1 MKKSMIEVAYQ
12 VLTNN
17 NGSMPFVDLWKDV
30 SQEMGFNQ
38 TQFEDN
44 IAQFYTDLSLDGRFL
59 NMSQNTWDLRSR
71 HTYSES
77 VMDTDSIAI
86 DEDDEDEEDS
96 ELIEDELD
104 EVEKE
109 MDEKA
114 MEILK
119 VFDLDKEADTLAG
132 NLPYGKQRK
141 LEIARAL
148 ATNPKLLLLDEPAA
162 GMNPNETGELM
173 DMIRFVRDEFHM
185 TILLIEHDMSLV
197 MGICEGIAVLNF
209 GRIIAKGTPDE
220 IRNNPQ
226 VIEAYLG
233 KKEG

>member
-109 MDEKA
+109 MDEEEKA
-114 MEILK
+114 ILK
-119 VFDLDKEADTLAG
+119 VLDKHKGRILAL
-132 NLPYGKQRK
+132 NLRPMWDRYGKKSKFSFK
-141 LEIARAL
+141 LVIY
-148 ATNPKLLLLDEPAA
+148 
-162 GMNPNETGELM
+162 
-173 DMIRFVRDEFHM
+173 FVIVVFFD
-185 TILLIEHDMSLV
+185 
-197 MGICEGIAVLNF
+197 N
-209 GRIIAKGTPDE
+209 
-220 IRNNPQ
+220 
-226 VIEAYLG
+226 
-233 KKEG
+233 

>member
-17 NGSMPFVDLWKDV
+17 DGAMPFVDLWKDV
-30 SQEMGFNQ
+30 SQEMGFSQ

-86 DEDDEDEEDS
+86 DEDDDEEEES
-96 ELIEDELD
+96 EIVEDGLD

-109 MDEKA
+109 MEEKLKVTEYEISVALDSLKEPVSMYEPIYNDGGDTIYLYDQIAVKEDEYGLDNRLALDRAMKNLKKRELNILKDRFIVGKTQ
-114 MEILK
+114 MEIA
-119 VFDLDKEADTLAG
+119 E
-132 NLPYGKQRK
+132 
-141 LEIARAL
+141 
-148 ATNPKLLLLDEPAA
+148 
-162 GMNPNETGELM
+162 ELG
-173 DMIRFVRDEFHM
+173 ISQAQISRIEKNAIN
-185 TILLIEHDMSLV
+185 TI
-197 MGICEGIAVLNF
+197 
-209 GRIIAKGTPDE
+209 
-220 IRNNPQ
+220 
-226 VIEAYLG
+226 
-233 KKEG
+233 KKNIK

>member
-86 DEDDEDEEDS
+86 DEDDEDEE
-96 ELIEDELD
+96 LIEDELD

-109 MDEKA
+109 MDE
-114 MEILK
+114 E
-119 VFDLDKEADTLAG
+119 E
-132 NLPYGKQRK
+132 
-141 LEIARAL
+141 
-148 ATNPKLLLLDEPAA
+148 
-162 GMNPNETGELM
+162 NE
-173 DMIRFVRDEFHM
+173 
-185 TILLIEHDMSLV
+185 
-197 MGICEGIAVLNF
+197 
-209 GRIIAKGTPDE
+209 
-220 IRNNPQ
+220 
-226 VIEAYLG
+226 
-233 KKEG
+233 

>member
-86 DEDDEDEEDS
+86 DEDDEDEEEAAAMIPPATS
-96 ELIEDELD
+96 PTSP
-104 EVEKE
+104 
-109 MDEKA
+109 KA
-114 MEILK
+114 PVTIAMPIIPSLLVLSSTSLCK
-119 VFDLDKEADTLAG
+119 V
-132 NLPYGKQRK
+132 
-141 LEIARAL
+141 RACL
-148 ATNPKLLLLDEPAA
+148 QS
-162 GMNPNETGELM
+162 G
-173 DMIRFVRDEFHM
+173 
-185 TILLIEHDMSLV
+185 
-197 MGICEGIAVLNF
+197 
-209 GRIIAKGTPDE
+209 
-220 IRNNPQ
+220 
-226 VIEAYLG
+226 
-233 KKEG
+233 

>member
-1 MKKSMIEVAYQ
+1 MIEVAYQ

-86 DEDDEDEEDS
+86 DEDDEEEL

-109 MDEKA
+109 VE
-114 MEILK
+114 E
-119 VFDLDKEADTLAG
+119 E
-132 NLPYGKQRK
+132 
-141 LEIARAL
+141 
-148 ATNPKLLLLDEPAA
+148 
-162 GMNPNETGELM
+162 NE
-173 DMIRFVRDEFHM
+173 
-185 TILLIEHDMSLV
+185 
-197 MGICEGIAVLNF
+197 
-209 GRIIAKGTPDE
+209 
-220 IRNNPQ
+220 
-226 VIEAYLG
+226 
-233 KKEG
+233 

>member
-17 NGSMPFVDLWKDV
+17 NGAMPFVNLWKDV
-30 SQEMGFNQ
+30 SQEMGFTQ

-86 DEDDEDEEDS
+86 DEDDEDDEES

-109 MDEKA
+109 VE
-114 MEILK
+114 E
-119 VFDLDKEADTLAG
+119 E
-132 NLPYGKQRK
+132 
-141 LEIARAL
+141 
-148 ATNPKLLLLDEPAA
+148 
-162 GMNPNETGELM
+162 NE
-173 DMIRFVRDEFHM
+173 
-185 TILLIEHDMSLV
+185 
-197 MGICEGIAVLNF
+197 
-209 GRIIAKGTPDE
+209 
-220 IRNNPQ
+220 
-226 VIEAYLG
+226 
-233 KKEG
+233 

>member
-86 DEDDEDEEDS
+86 DEDDEDS

-109 MDEKA
+109 MDE
-114 MEILK
+114 E
-119 VFDLDKEADTLAG
+119 E
-132 NLPYGKQRK
+132 
-141 LEIARAL
+141 
-148 ATNPKLLLLDEPAA
+148 
-162 GMNPNETGELM
+162 NE
-173 DMIRFVRDEFHM
+173 
-185 TILLIEHDMSLV
+185 
-197 MGICEGIAVLNF
+197 
-209 GRIIAKGTPDE
+209 
-220 IRNNPQ
+220 
-226 VIEAYLG
+226 
-233 KKEG
+233 

>member
-1 MKKSMIEVAYQ
+1 MIEVAFQ

-17 NGSMPFVDLWKDV
+17 GSAMPFVELWKQV
-30 SQEMGFNQ
+30 SQEMGFTQ

-86 DEDDEDEEDS
+86 DEDEADEDDS

-109 MDEKA
+109 IEEEDE
-114 MEILK
+114 
-119 VFDLDKEADTLAG
+119 
-132 NLPYGKQRK
+132 
-141 LEIARAL
+141 
-148 ATNPKLLLLDEPAA
+148 
-162 GMNPNETGELM
+162 
-173 DMIRFVRDEFHM
+173 
-185 TILLIEHDMSLV
+185 
-197 MGICEGIAVLNF
+197 
-209 GRIIAKGTPDE
+209 
-220 IRNNPQ
+220 
-226 VIEAYLG
+226 
-233 KKEG
+233 

>member
-1 MKKSMIEVAYQ
+1 MIEVAYQ

-17 NGSMPFVDLWKDV
+17 NGAMPFVDLWKDV
-30 SQEMGFNQ
+30 SQEMGFTQ

-109 MDEKA
+109 M
-114 MEILK
+114 
-119 VFDLDKEADTLAG
+119 EAAEQKM
-132 NLPYGKQRK
+132 N
-141 LEIARAL
+141 
-148 ATNPKLLLLDEPAA
+148 AA
-162 GMNPNETGELM
+162 
-173 DMIRFVRDEFHM
+173 
-185 TILLIEHDMSLV
+185 
-197 MGICEGIAVLNF
+197 
-209 GRIIAKGTPDE
+209 
-220 IRNNPQ
+220 
-226 VIEAYLG
+226 
-233 KKEG
+233 

>member
-17 NGSMPFVDLWKDV
+17 NGAMPFVDLWKDV
-30 SQEMGFNQ
+30 SQEMGFTQ

-86 DEDDEDEEDS
+86 DEDEEDDS

-109 MDEKA
+109 IE
-114 MEILK
+114 E
-119 VFDLDKEADTLAG
+119 E
-132 NLPYGKQRK
+132 
-141 LEIARAL
+141 
-148 ATNPKLLLLDEPAA
+148 
-162 GMNPNETGELM
+162 NE
-173 DMIRFVRDEFHM
+173 
-185 TILLIEHDMSLV
+185 
-197 MGICEGIAVLNF
+197 
-209 GRIIAKGTPDE
+209 
-220 IRNNPQ
+220 
-226 VIEAYLG
+226 
-233 KKEG
+233 

>member
-17 NGSMPFVDLWKDV
+17 GESMPFVKLWTEV
-30 SQEMGFNQ
+30 SQEMGFTQ

-86 DEDDEDEEDS
+86 DEDETDEDDS

-109 MDEKA
+109 IEEEDE
-114 MEILK
+114 
-119 VFDLDKEADTLAG
+119 
-132 NLPYGKQRK
+132 
-141 LEIARAL
+141 
-148 ATNPKLLLLDEPAA
+148 
-162 GMNPNETGELM
+162 
-173 DMIRFVRDEFHM
+173 
-185 TILLIEHDMSLV
+185 
-197 MGICEGIAVLNF
+197 
-209 GRIIAKGTPDE
+209 
-220 IRNNPQ
+220 
-226 VIEAYLG
+226 
-233 KKEG
+233 

>member
-109 MDEKA
+109 MIRKA
-114 MEILK
+114 LDRHHGK
-119 VFDLDKEADTLAG
+119 RKNAAKDLNISERTLYRKIKE
-132 NLPYGKQRK
+132 YG
-141 LEIARAL
+141 
-148 ATNPKLLLLDEPAA
+148 LD
-162 GMNPNETGELM
+162 
-173 DMIRFVRDEFHM
+173 
-185 TILLIEHDMSLV
+185 
-197 MGICEGIAVLNF
+197 
-209 GRIIAKGTPDE
+209 
-220 IRNNPQ
+220 
-226 VIEAYLG
+226 
-233 KKEG
+233 

>member
-86 DEDDEDEEDS
+86 DEDDEDEE
-96 ELIEDELD
+96 LIEDELD
-104 EVEKE
+104 EAEKE
-109 MDEKA
+109 MDE
-114 MEILK
+114 E
-119 VFDLDKEADTLAG
+119 E
-132 NLPYGKQRK
+132 
-141 LEIARAL
+141 
-148 ATNPKLLLLDEPAA
+148 
-162 GMNPNETGELM
+162 NE
-173 DMIRFVRDEFHM
+173 
-185 TILLIEHDMSLV
+185 
-197 MGICEGIAVLNF
+197 
-209 GRIIAKGTPDE
+209 
-220 IRNNPQ
+220 
-226 VIEAYLG
+226 
-233 KKEG
+233 

>member
-17 NGSMPFVDLWKDV
+17 NGAMPFVDLWKDV

-86 DEDDEDEEDS
+86 DEDDA

-109 MDEKA
+109 MDE
-114 MEILK
+114 E
-119 VFDLDKEADTLAG
+119 E
-132 NLPYGKQRK
+132 
-141 LEIARAL
+141 
-148 ATNPKLLLLDEPAA
+148 
-162 GMNPNETGELM
+162 NE
-173 DMIRFVRDEFHM
+173 
-185 TILLIEHDMSLV
+185 
-197 MGICEGIAVLNF
+197 
-209 GRIIAKGTPDE
+209 
-220 IRNNPQ
+220 
-226 VIEAYLG
+226 
-233 KKEG
+233 

>member
-96 ELIEDELD
+96 ELIEGELD

-109 MDEKA
+109 MDE
-114 MEILK
+114 E
-119 VFDLDKEADTLAG
+119 E
-132 NLPYGKQRK
+132 
-141 LEIARAL
+141 
-148 ATNPKLLLLDEPAA
+148 
-162 GMNPNETGELM
+162 NE
-173 DMIRFVRDEFHM
+173 
-185 TILLIEHDMSLV
+185 
-197 MGICEGIAVLNF
+197 
-209 GRIIAKGTPDE
+209 
-220 IRNNPQ
+220 
-226 VIEAYLG
+226 
-233 KKEG
+233 

>member
-17 NGSMPFVDLWKDV
+17 NGAMPFVDLWKDV
-30 SQEMGFNQ
+30 SQEMGFTQ

-86 DEDDEDEEDS
+86 DEDDEDEEES

-104 EVEKE
+104 EVEKGVE
-109 MDEKA
+109 E
-114 MEILK
+114 E
-119 VFDLDKEADTLAG
+119 
-132 NLPYGKQRK
+132 
-141 LEIARAL
+141 
-148 ATNPKLLLLDEPAA
+148 
-162 GMNPNETGELM
+162 NE
-173 DMIRFVRDEFHM
+173 
-185 TILLIEHDMSLV
+185 
-197 MGICEGIAVLNF
+197 
-209 GRIIAKGTPDE
+209 
-220 IRNNPQ
+220 
-226 VIEAYLG
+226 
-233 KKEG
+233 

>member
-17 NGSMPFVDLWKDV
+17 NGAMPFVDLWKDV
-30 SQEMGFNQ
+30 SQEMGFTQ

-71 HTYSES
+71 HTNSES

-86 DEDDEDEEDS
+86 DEDDEDEEES

-109 MDEKA
+109 VE
-114 MEILK
+114 E
-119 VFDLDKEADTLAG
+119 E
-132 NLPYGKQRK
+132 
-141 LEIARAL
+141 
-148 ATNPKLLLLDEPAA
+148 
-162 GMNPNETGELM
+162 NE
-173 DMIRFVRDEFHM
+173 
-185 TILLIEHDMSLV
+185 
-197 MGICEGIAVLNF
+197 
-209 GRIIAKGTPDE
+209 
-220 IRNNPQ
+220 
-226 VIEAYLG
+226 
-233 KKEG
+233 

>member
-17 NGSMPFVDLWKDV
+17 NNGAMPFVDLWKDV

-109 MDEKA
+109 MDE
-114 MEILK
+114 E
-119 VFDLDKEADTLAG
+119 E
-132 NLPYGKQRK
+132 
-141 LEIARAL
+141 
-148 ATNPKLLLLDEPAA
+148 
-162 GMNPNETGELM
+162 NE
-173 DMIRFVRDEFHM
+173 
-185 TILLIEHDMSLV
+185 
-197 MGICEGIAVLNF
+197 
-209 GRIIAKGTPDE
+209 
-220 IRNNPQ
+220 
-226 VIEAYLG
+226 
-233 KKEG
+233 

>member
-1 MKKSMIEVAYQ
+1 MIEVAYQ

-109 MDEKA
+109 MIRKA
-114 MEILK
+114 LERHHGK
-119 VFDLDKEADTLAG
+119 RKSAAKDLNISERTLYRKIKE
-132 NLPYGKQRK
+132 YG
-141 LEIARAL
+141 LE
-148 ATNPKLLLLDEPAA
+148 
-162 GMNPNETGELM
+162 
-173 DMIRFVRDEFHM
+173 
-185 TILLIEHDMSLV
+185 
-197 MGICEGIAVLNF
+197 
-209 GRIIAKGTPDE
+209 
-220 IRNNPQ
+220 
-226 VIEAYLG
+226 
-233 KKEG
+233 

>member
-86 DEDDEDEEDS
+86 DEEDA

-109 MDEKA
+109 MDEG
-114 MEILK
+114 E
-119 VFDLDKEADTLAG
+119 
-132 NLPYGKQRK
+132 
-141 LEIARAL
+141 
-148 ATNPKLLLLDEPAA
+148 
-162 GMNPNETGELM
+162 NE
-173 DMIRFVRDEFHM
+173 
-185 TILLIEHDMSLV
+185 
-197 MGICEGIAVLNF
+197 
-209 GRIIAKGTPDE
+209 
-220 IRNNPQ
+220 
-226 VIEAYLG
+226 
-233 KKEG
+233 

>member
-86 DEDDEDEEDS
+86 DDEDEEDS

-109 MDEKA
+109 MDEG
-114 MEILK
+114 E
-119 VFDLDKEADTLAG
+119 
-132 NLPYGKQRK
+132 
-141 LEIARAL
+141 
-148 ATNPKLLLLDEPAA
+148 
-162 GMNPNETGELM
+162 NE
-173 DMIRFVRDEFHM
+173 
-185 TILLIEHDMSLV
+185 
-197 MGICEGIAVLNF
+197 
-209 GRIIAKGTPDE
+209 
-220 IRNNPQ
+220 
-226 VIEAYLG
+226 
-233 KKEG
+233 

>member
-17 NGSMPFVDLWKDV
+17 NGAMPFVDLWKDV
-30 SQEMGFNQ
+30 SQEMGFTQ

-59 NMSQNTWDLRSR
+59 SMSQNTWDLRSR

-86 DEDDEDEEDS
+86 DEDDEDDEES

-109 MDEKA
+109 VE
-114 MEILK
+114 E
-119 VFDLDKEADTLAG
+119 E
-132 NLPYGKQRK
+132 
-141 LEIARAL
+141 
-148 ATNPKLLLLDEPAA
+148 
-162 GMNPNETGELM
+162 NE
-173 DMIRFVRDEFHM
+173 
-185 TILLIEHDMSLV
+185 
-197 MGICEGIAVLNF
+197 
-209 GRIIAKGTPDE
+209 
-220 IRNNPQ
+220 
-226 VIEAYLG
+226 
-233 KKEG
+233 

>member
-17 NGSMPFVDLWKDV
+17 KGSMPFVDLWKDV
-30 SQEMGFNQ
+30 SQEMGFTQ

-44 IAQFYTDLSLDGRFL
+44 IAQFQTDLSLDGRFL

-109 MDEKA
+109 MDE
-114 MEILK
+114 E
-119 VFDLDKEADTLAG
+119 E
-132 NLPYGKQRK
+132 
-141 LEIARAL
+141 
-148 ATNPKLLLLDEPAA
+148 
-162 GMNPNETGELM
+162 NE
-173 DMIRFVRDEFHM
+173 
-185 TILLIEHDMSLV
+185 
-197 MGICEGIAVLNF
+197 
-209 GRIIAKGTPDE
+209 
-220 IRNNPQ
+220 
-226 VIEAYLG
+226 
-233 KKEG
+233 